1 MKKWGS
7 IIWSHKHANTYK
19 ELFEMGAIIIDQI
32 RYNSRHKNDVS
43 SEAVLVFLPG
53 LNEIENFSESLFAFL
68 GGR

>member
-1 MKKWGS
+1 
-7 IIWSHKHANTYK
+7 
-19 ELFEMGAIIIDQI
+19 MGAIIIDQI